1 MAIQTQNR
9 LKVRCTAWMLA
20 CLPGFAAAAQTG
32 YAIGDTAPDFSS
44 VNQDGLART
53 LYGDYLETGRYTIL
67 DFCSMWCTPCQLA
80 TADIVPFTTDLA
92 REGIYVSY
100 IQLLME
106 DTTFAQADTADAT
119 LWADAL
125 GNPYDV
131 LTGPVTT
138 SEYTSYGA
146 EAGGS
151 PAVPLFAYLDGN
163 GMVLEHHYGYS
174 QDIVRR
180 NLYTLDSAVNGG
192 PGALQRVD
200 ITVHYGS
207 ETLTANDAPTP
218 LSNPNGDVVA
228 LSGSSTLSG
237 PSMIIERENGEG
249 VDELR
254 NEDFRFDFFSF
265 DPNTF
270 ELDALDPDA
279 SISMELSDFFWAD
292 TPGGPDPGRDFEH
305 GLVTEGVNIFVEL
318 IGMQREFQ
326 LESSIGGFTAT
337 LSEEDGTVMLDAF
350 TPRDHV
356 LSIFDLENEYDF
368 IGFSLST
375 VRFHATALFEPG
387 DANGD
392 GRVDVADLDI
402 LLAHWGE
409 AVTPFDRPRGDLDG
423 DGVVG
428 DSDLALVQAHWGA
441 GVPPGGLIPEPGTAA
456 LLGLAGVLLARRRRA

>member
-1 MAIQTQNR
+1 V
-9 LKVRCTAWMLA
+9 LLLGLA
-20 CLPGFAAAAQTG
+20 ALPTPAQTG
-32 YAIGDTAPDFSS
+32 YGIGDTAPDIAA
-44 VNQDGLART
+44 VNQQGEART
-53 LYGDYLETGRYTIL
+53 LYADYLETGRYTIL
-67 DFCSMWCTPCQLA
+67 DFCAMWCSPCQLA
-80 TADIVPFTTDLA
+80 TEDIVPLTTDLA
-92 REGIYVSY
+92 REGIYVNY

-106 DTTFAQADTADAT
+106 DAAFNPADPADAT
-119 LWADAL
+119 AWANAL

-131 LTGPVTT
+131 LTGPAAVG
-138 SEYTSYGA
+138 EYANYGA
-146 EAGGS
+146 EIGGS
-151 PAVPLFAYLDGN
+151 PAVPLFAYLDSEGAI
-163 GMVLEHHYGYS
+163 VQHHYGYA

-180 NLYTLDSAVNGG
+180 SLYTLDSAANGG

-218 LSNPNGDVVA
+218 LSNPNGDFVA
-228 LSGSSTLSG
+228 LAGSSTLSG

-249 VDELR
+249 VDDLR

-265 DPNTF
+265 DPGTF

-279 SISMELSDFFWAD
+279 SISMVLSDFFWAD
-292 TPGGPDPGRDFEH
+292 TPDGPDPGRDFEH
-305 GLVTEGVNIFVEL
+305 ELVTEGVNIFVEL
-318 IGMQREFQ
+318 IGMQRAFQ
-326 LESSIGGFTAT
+326 IESSIGGFTAT

-375 VRFHATALFEPG
+375 VRFHATAQFEPG

-409 AVTPFDRPRGDLDG
+409 TVTPFDRPRGDLDG

-441 GVPPGGLIPEPGTAA
+441 GIPPGGSIPEPGSAV
-456 LLGLAGVLLARRRRA
+456 LLGLAGVLLVRRRRA